1 MTREELNQLR
11 ILRTEI
17 ERDIRK
23 LRAMEKKERTAA
35 QYGQS
40 LLRSLKRSDAAE
52 EVEGEKAALIHS
64 ITAKQYKYLAMRA
77 ELENKICSV
86 PDHYIRCA
94 MSMMYVDGLTSHEA
108 AANIQGSC
116 TGGGLIRLLC
126 RYFERRQKSYDNT
139 GAECTSVHYGEY

>member
-40 LLRSLKRSDAAE
+40 LLRSLKRLDAAE
-52 EVEGEKAALIHS
+52 GVEGEKAALLHAV
-64 ITAKQYKYLAMRA
+64 TAKQDKYLAMRA
-77 ELENKICSV
+77 EMERRISGI
-86 PDHYIRCA
+86 PDHYLRCV
-94 MSMMYVDGLTSHEA
+94 MSMVYVDGLTSHKT

-116 TGGGLIRLLC
+116 TGGGIIRLLE
-126 RYFERRQKSYDNT
+126 RYFKRGQ
-139 GAECTSVHYGEY
+139 